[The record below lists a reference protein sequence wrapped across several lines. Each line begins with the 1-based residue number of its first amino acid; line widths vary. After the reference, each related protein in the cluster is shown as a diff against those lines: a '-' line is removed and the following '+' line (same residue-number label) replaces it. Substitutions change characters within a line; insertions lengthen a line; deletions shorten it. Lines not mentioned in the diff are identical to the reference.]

1 MRHMRWVPLLL
12 AALAAGLFTY
22 WNSAERVTLHAGV
35 AVFYRL
41 PLALVVL
48 GAFVLGMVV
57 MFLLGLPSDLRV
69 RRALRA
75 AERARSLTQRPTAPW
90 PDEIPPDPM

>member
-1 MRHMRWVPLLL
+1 MRWVPLLV

-22 WNSAERVTLHAGV
+22 WNGAERVTLHAGV
-35 AVFYRL
+35 ATFYRL

-69 RRALRA
+69 RRALRN
-75 AERARSLTQRPTAPW
+75 AEREQVLERRPTATLW
-90 PDEIPPDPM
+90 PDESPPGPM